1 MTTWNWLAGLFVVL
15 VAGLLFFS
23 LMLAPSGAYSTRA
36 MVTEGLAEA
45 EPYRSRVAAYYEDY
59 GTWPGSLADLRSM
72 GAPPVR
78 AGIVDVDL
86 EAGTGALRLTFL
98 ADGRCRALDPVQ
110 CQRLL
115 EPLAGRSLRL
125 SPSVQPGGEVDWHCA
140 GIDLEFRQ
148 LPASCR

>member
-15 VAGLLFFS
+15 VAGFVFFS

-36 MVTEGLAEA
+36 MVAEGLTEA
-45 EPYRSRVAAYYEDY
+45 EPYQALIASYYADYRS
-59 GTWPGSLADLRSM
+59 WPGSLDDLQ
-72 GAPPVR
+72 ALDEPPVQR
-78 AGIVDVDL
+78 GIVDVDL
-86 EAGTGALRLTFL
+86 ETGTGALRLTFL

-125 SPSVQPGGEVDWHCA
+125 SPSVQAEGKVDWRCS

-148 LPASCR
+148 LPTACR